1 MWWRRARPP
10 ASGWPVTLRD
20 DSTAPEV
27 VLRPLSV
34 HDAQAWH
41 VLRDGNASFLRPW
54 EPTLPPGAPVPP
66 PVPFRRFVQDLDAE
80 GRADRAL
87 PWALEVDGQLAGQ
100 VHVFGIV
107 RGGQQSAAVGYWVAE
122 RFTRRG
128 VASRAVALAV
138 DHCLGPVGLHRV
150 ELNIR
155 VDNTASLGVARRL
168 GLRDEGVRRLFLHI
182 DGEWRDHRSF
192 AITVE
197 DLGAGTLSERVS
209 HP

>member
-1 MWWRRARPP
+1 
-10 ASGWPVTLRD
+10 VTLRD
-20 DSTAPEV
+20 SSAAPEV

-34 HDAQAWH
+34 DDADDWH
-41 VLRDGNASFLRPW
+41 ILRDANAAFLRPW
-54 EPTLPPGAPVPP
+54 EPTLPPGSPVPP
-66 PVPFRRFVQDLDAE
+66 PVPFRRFVHDLDAE

-87 PWALEVDGQLAGQ
+87 PWALEVDGALAGQ

-107 RGGQQSAAVGYWVAE
+107 RGGQQSAAVGYWVAQ

-155 VDNTASLGVARRL
+155 VDNDASLGVARRL

-192 AITVE
+192 AVTVE
-197 DLGAGTLSERVS
+197 DLDGGTLRERVS